1 MTRARFLNLPHE
13 LGERVVYTVGGGQRF
28 YEA

>member
-13 LGERVVYTVGGGQRF
+13 LGERVVYTFGGGQRLN
-28 YEA
+28 EA